1 MKWDGNPL
9 HPDNQSPGCREKCK
23 WLHPP
28 GASLGSVRLQPINRP
43 TLEQIQWPLHQA
55 GSKQRNHLR
64 VTLLWDGKRI
74 HTNYGRVVFAWCTGA
89 WPIHDVDHID
99 RDWTNNRIH
108 NLRDADRRTNIQNRS
123 VFTGATFNKR
133 AQKWRSQIVV
143 NGKQKHLGTFSSK
156 AEAQAAYFAALSEL
170 VS

>member
-1 MKWDGNPL
+1 MRSVSGSIPLERLWALYDYNPL
-9 HPDNQSPGCREKCK
+9 TGQLWSKSSGRY
-23 WLHPP
+23 
-28 GASLGSVRLQPINRP
+28 I
-43 TLEQIQWPLHQA
+43 T